1 MPCPRGLARCRKVCA
16 PKAGLGRQH
25 PRAEW
30 GLRHTCQSQIY
41 NLSGD
46 GRAWSSDGGLAEP
59 QGPNPISAKVQG
71 HRNLNVPSH
80 CTSLG
85 PAVPP
90 PSCEGAQDSTAAFF
104 WRLSPE
110 EQTPASLPDPAHSSH
125 PVAGDSIPIEKVT
138 GIPAWRYAGEADQAD
153 KTVLPGGVTWTGEII
168 SIVYR
173 ILPKWCSI
181 LCGWATYYSV
191 HHIVISVRCKNSGIS
206 LSTQMILSNL

>member
-1 MPCPRGLARCRKVCA
+1 MEGPGVAMVDLQN
-16 PKAGLGRQH
+16 PKAPIPSLLKSKAIGTLTCH
-25 PRAEW
+25 PTAHPW
-30 GLRHTCQSQIY
+30 DQLF
-41 NLSGD
+41 L
-46 GRAWSSDGGLAEP
+46 P
-59 QGPNPISAKVQG
+59 
-71 HRNLNVPSH
+71 
-80 CTSLG
+80 
-85 PAVPP
+85 PAVRELRTPP
-90 PSCEGAQDSTAAFF
+90 LPFSGGFPLRS
-104 WRLSPE
+104 RLR
-110 EQTPASLPDPAHSSH
+110 ASLPDPAHSSH